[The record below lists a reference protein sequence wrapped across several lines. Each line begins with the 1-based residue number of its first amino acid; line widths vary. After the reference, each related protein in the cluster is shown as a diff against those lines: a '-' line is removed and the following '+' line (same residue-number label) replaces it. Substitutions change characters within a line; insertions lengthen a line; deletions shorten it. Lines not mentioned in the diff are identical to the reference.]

1 MSPRTARHASALGH
15 WGIVA
20 LGHWGIGALGH
31 WGIGA
36 LGIGISGQW
45 GIGALG
51 QCACSPSS
59 ASLHSS
65 SSRMTSSSCG
75 CSSCITFISS
85 WWMGFC
91 LASRCAM
98 REAQSEEKS
107 VEAFTRA
114 RTTTFIACWPNSR
127 ELTVS
132 NWSVIV
138 GATHTTSVVL
148 AAPPIALESSRVS
161 LLSRNGGRSF
171 LLDARISMHL
181 PRMVS
186 DWLMALA
193 SSKALPSTPD
203 FFTRSEPA
211 RSTR

>member
-1 MSPRTARHASALGH
+1 M
-15 WGIVA
+15 
-20 LGHWGIGALGH
+20 GIGQ
-31 WGIGA
+31 WGKGCIGA
-36 LGIGISGQW
+36 VGHW

-193 SSKALPSTPD
+193 SSKALP
-203 FFTRSEPA
+203 
-211 RSTR
+211 